1 MPSYIVLC
9 NFTEQGLRAVKE
21 TVSRADAAKEAASKF
36 GVKMTEIYWTQGQ
49 YDLVTVCEGQDEQSI
64 AAFGLA
70 LAGQG
75 NVKMQTLRAF
85 TRDEM
90 SAIVRKVP

>member
-1 MPSYIVLC
+1 MACYIVLC
-9 NFTEQGLRAVKE
+9 NFTDQGLRAVKN
-21 TVSRADAAKEAASKF
+21 TVSRADAAKEAAAKL
-36 GVKMTEIYWTQGQ
+36 GVEMKEIFWTQGQ
-49 YDLVTVCEGQDEQSI
+49 YDIVTLTEAKDEQSA

-75 NVKMQTLRAF
+75 NVTMQTLRAF

-90 SAIVRKVP
+90 SAILRKVP

>member
-9 NFTEQGLRAVKE
+9 NFTEQGLRGVKE

-36 GVKMTEIYWTQGQ
+36 GVKMKEIYWTQGQ
-49 YDLVTVCEGQDEQSI
+49 FDLVTVCEGQDEQSI

-90 SAIVRKVP
+90 SAIVKKVP

>member
-9 NFTEQGLRAVKE
+9 NFTDQGLRAVKE
-21 TVSRADAAKEAASKF
+21 SVSRADAAKEAAAKF
-36 GVKMTEIYWTQGQ
+36 GVKMTNIYWTQGQ
-49 YDLVTVCEGQDEQSI
+49 YDIVTFIEAGDEQSA

-85 TRDEM
+85 SRDEF
-90 SAIVRKVP
+90 AGILKKI